1 MEKELPKRKPL
12 RLTNFDYSST
22 GAYFITICTE
32 NRKNLLSTVVGEGLA
47 PPAVQ
52 LKLCGKVAQKQL
64 LLLEQRYPN
73 VKIDKYVIMPNH
85 IHLIII
91 LRKGAGGAS
100 PSPTVS
106 DVICTFKSLTARICK
121 QEYGV
126 EKIFQRSY
134 IDHIIRDR
142 DDYETRVKYI
152 YENPLRWHY
161 DELYSDE

>member
-1 MEKELPKRKPL
+1 MEELPKRKPL

-106 DVICTFKSLTARICK
+106 DVICTFKSLTSRICK
-121 QEYGV
+121 KEFGI

-134 IDHIIRDR
+134 MDHIIRDR
-142 DDYETRVKYI
+142 DDYETRVRYI
-152 YENPLRWHY
+152 YGNPMRWYY
-161 DELYSDE
+161 DELYLEE